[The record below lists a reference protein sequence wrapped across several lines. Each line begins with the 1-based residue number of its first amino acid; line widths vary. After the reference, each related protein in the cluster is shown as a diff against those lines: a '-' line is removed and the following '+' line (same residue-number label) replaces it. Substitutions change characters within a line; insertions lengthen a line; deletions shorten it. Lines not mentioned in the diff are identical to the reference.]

1 MPSLRNDSAI
11 VAPCAHHRHAAVAS
25 PPLSHCW
32 SAATPPVRC
41 GANSGPGAPPLR
53 RRSTA
58 LAPPWHHPS
67 AAVMPAL
74 PRRYAATML
83 PRCRRRATATPL
95 LRRRCVIIVIII
107 FFRQGR
113 LQRYHSHDCQQH
125 CRRRRCPHYIAVCR
139 RYADST
145 PPLRRPSA
153 AFLCRCY
160 PPPQAANVVAM
171 ADDIAIVLI
180 PLFPSSSLNVLRA
193 PRLGHRCAAA

>member
-1 MPSLRNDSAI
+1 M
-11 VAPCAHHRHAAVAS
+11 C
-25 PPLSHCW
+25 
-32 SAATPPVRC
+32 
-41 GANSGPGAPPLR
+41 APPAR
-53 RRSTA
+53 RRCV
-58 LAPPWHHPS
+58 
-67 AAVMPAL
+67 AAAQPLLV
-74 PRRYAATML
+74 RRYAAGAL
-83 PRCRRRATATPL
+83 RGQQRPRRATVAPPFHRPCATIAPPQRRRDAGATPT
-95 LRRRCVIIVIII
+95 LRRHYVAAMSPPSHRYTAVAPTLRYHGDHHFV
-107 FFRQGR
+107 FRQGC